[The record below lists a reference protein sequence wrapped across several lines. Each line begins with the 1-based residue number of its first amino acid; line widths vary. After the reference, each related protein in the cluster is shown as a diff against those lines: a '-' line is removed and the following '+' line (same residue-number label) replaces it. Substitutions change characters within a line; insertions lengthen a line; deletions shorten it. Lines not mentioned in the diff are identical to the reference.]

1 MNPDIK
7 TISEFVREQMDGGQ
21 VPPSGS
27 PEFDAMGEAVGNLIR
42 HNSPREL
49 EILALRLL
57 DVVIDR
63 VRSNLAAEKA
73 LRAFIQPG
81 GSND

>member
-7 TISEFVREQMDGGQ
+7 TIIDFVREQMDGGQ
-21 VPPSGS
+21 VPPAGS
-27 PEFDAMGEAVGNLIR
+27 SEFNAMGQAVGNLIR

-49 EILALRLL
+49 EILAHEVLG
-57 DVVIDR
+57 VVIDR

-81 GSND
+81 GNHD